1 MHVLAWFNASIF
13 TSRHLVQVNMQDI
26 NINKDKKLKDLGV
39 NKLQVCKM
47 VVWQFKVNLGYAN
60 ISVLNPNELYPL
72 AVKHKIDKINNEDQK
87 NWVILFADVL
97 MKKPSLI
104 CHLPLLLWSCLSLSF
119 TYYIWAIN
127 YVAVNEWCLTRLF
140 IVNTWW
146 YNLRSEPGYF

>member
-13 TSRHLVQVNMQDI
+13 TSRHLLQINMQDI
-26 NINKDKKLKDLGV
+26 NINKHKKLKDLGV

-87 NWVILFADVL
+87 KLGYTVCRRFDEKAV
-97 MKKPSLI
+97 P
-104 CHLPLLLWSCLSLSF
+104 HLSLAFVTLVLLVIIIYLLYMSHK
-119 TYYIWAIN
+119 
-127 YVAVNEWCLTRLF
+127 
-140 IVNTWW
+140 
-146 YNLRSEPGYF
+146 LRRS